1 MRYQEGPLKK
11 LLIIQ
16 TDSSYFLLE
25 TLNVLAQYE
34 SAFQNFE
41 TTILVDEKSYQAVR
55 SAFDAIKGITFSA
68 TTVLAKSYDLS
79 INLSLSEISWDF
91 HGGVKALNKVGPY
104 REKSETKVTD
114 FWSSYYMTIKSNVPF
129 LTFHLQDIYKHIL
142 GIKKVLPYQKKDN
155 RQYKT
160 IAVGYMN
167 PNVFAAGGQ
176 EEFINGLSR
185 RFRFAKVKDISE
197 VSLNDHDVLY
207 IGPASLEA
215 LKLKPQSS
223 IILAS
228 QFQGFNLMPHD
239 DGSYLISTR
248 GEAFKAPQLLDVV
261 EKLIQQ
267 ETVTDQSYSI
277 YQIDTQNH
285 ANAYL
290 NVVTTGE
297 EHFPFYQ
304 VYTVIWNFLMSLTEV
319 DLPVSETTTAQKT
332 MIEAQNSI
340 IKKLTRL
347 HEYAM
352 VSLDVILKEAK
363 SSSANSETIE
373 GHLKNLSDMDHTF
386 ETVAGSQPML
396 RPILDYYRIR
406 RGQNEGHTLLEQV
419 QNSILTYHEEH
430 QALQAMS
437 ELLEK
442 FIQRKSVPLS
452 R

>member
-1 MRYQEGPLKK
+1 MKK

-16 TDSSYFLLE
+16 TDPSYFLLE
-25 TLNVLAQYE
+25 TLNVLSQYE
-34 SAFQNFE
+34 SAFQQFE
-41 TTILVDEKSYQAVR
+41 TTILVDEKTYQTIR
-55 SAFDAIKGITFSA
+55 SKTFDAIKGLTFSA
-68 TTVLAKSYDLS
+68 STVLANSYDLS
-79 INLSLSEISWDF
+79 INLSLNEVSWDF
-91 HGGVKALNKVGPY
+91 HGGIKALNKVGPY

-142 GIKKVLPYQKKDN
+142 GIKKVLPHHKKDK
-155 RQYKT
+155 QFKT

-167 PNVFAAGGQ
+167 PTVFAAGGQ
-176 EEFINGLSR
+176 EEFINGLTR

-197 VSLNDHDVLY
+197 VSSPDHDVLY
-207 IGPASLEA
+207 VGPASVEA
-215 LKLKPQSS
+215 LRLKPMNS
-223 IILAS
+223 IILTS

-239 DGSYLISTR
+239 DGSYLISSR
-248 GEAFKAPQLLDVV
+248 GVPFKANQLLDVI
-261 EKLIQQ
+261 EKLVQQ
-267 ETVTDQSYSI
+267 EMIQDQTYAIYQVDTQSY
-277 YQIDTQNH
+277 
-285 ANAYL
+285 ANAYI
-290 NVVTTGE
+290 NVMTAGE

-304 VYTVIWNFLMSLTEV
+304 VYTVIWNFLMNLTEV
-319 DLPVSETTTAQKT
+319 DLPVSEVTPAQRT
-332 MIEAQNSI
+332 MIESQNSI

-363 SSSANSETIE
+363 APSANAEVIE
-373 GHLKNLSDMDHTF
+373 GHLKNLSDMDQTF
-386 ETVAGSQPML
+386 EMVAGSHSML

-406 RGQNEGHTLLEQV
+406 RGQNQGHTLLEQV

-442 FIQRKSVPLS
+442 FCQRKTLPLS